1 MRKMS
6 KYQKKKKT
14 KAGIIIPLVVTPLII
29 AMAVS
34 IFIFISYEESKKVD
48 DNETVALV
56 NGYKITAL
64 ELSDRMAEYK
74 ADVVDK
80 FGKDYKEELNEDFW
94 EMEVEADGEKT
105 TPREYL
111 QNLALDELVRCK
123 VEQRI
128 AVENNIISEN
138 EASYDVFL
146 ANMKKENNERSKKK
160 ANGEPVYGV
169 SAYNKNTYFKYYY
182 SNLGL
187 KNKNALS
194 EEGKPLFVGDNDLK
208 KWYDKVKEEKYP
220 KFDTY
225 KIYNYVVYY
234 SPSGESDLPN
244 LALAKDIAKEV
255 KTALEKGE
263 DIYYIK
269 ANISSSVESYYV
281 DISDENAS
289 DIYKNN
295 PELYKAIENM
305 NEGDVSEVLVGVRA
319 QNNKNVV
326 YVAKC
331 ESRKDGGFKEFDEN
345 KEAIFTEYTQEK
357 YEEYIDGE
365 VEKVTIE
372 KTESFVK
379 VTGLE

>member
-295 PELYKAIENM
+295 PELYEAIVDM
-305 NEGDVSEVLVGVRA
+305 NAGDVSDILVGVRA
-319 QNNKNVV
+319 QNNKKVV

-331 ESRKDGGFKEFDEN
+331 ESRKDGGFKDFEEIKDSVFS
-345 KEAIFTEYTQEK
+345 EYTQEK
-357 YEEYIDGE
+357 YDEYIDGE
-365 VEKVTIE
+365 VEKAVV
-372 KTESFVK
+372 KTNENFEK
-379 VTGLE
+379 VTGLN

>member
-1 MRKMS
+1 MS
-6 KYQKKKKT
+6 KHHKKNKA
-14 KAGIIIPLVVTPLII
+14 KAGIILPLIVAPLII
-29 AMAVS
+29 AMVVS

-80 FGKDYKEELNEDFW
+80 FGKEYKDELNEDFW

-111 QNLALDELVRCK
+111 QNLALEKLVRFKIEQK
-123 VEQRI
+123 V
-128 AVENNIISEN
+128 AVDNNIISADEV
-138 EASYDVFL
+138 SYDSIL
-146 ANMKKENNERSKKK
+146 KSMKSENADRSQKK
-160 ANGEPVYGV
+160 AEGKAIYGV
-169 SAYNKNTYFKYYY
+169 SSYNKNTYFKYYY
-182 SNLGL
+182 SNLSL
-187 KNKNALS
+187 KNRNALS
-194 EEGKPLFVGDNDLK
+194 ESGKPLFVSDVDLK

-225 KIYNYVVYY
+225 KIYNFVVYY
-234 SPSGESDLPN
+234 SPSGEENLPT
-244 LALAKDIAKEV
+244 LSKAEDIGKKV
-255 KTALEKGE
+255 KTALENGK

-269 ANISSSVESYYV
+269 SNISSSVESYYV

-305 NEGDVSEVLVGVRA
+305 NSGDVSGVLVGVRS

-331 ESRKDGGFKEFDEN
+331 ESREDGGFKDFDEN
-345 KEAIFTEYTQEK
+345 KEAIFTECTQEK

-365 VEKVTIE
+365 VKKATVE
-372 KTESFVK
+372 KTESFKK
-379 VTGLE
+379 VTGLD